1 MVKKKLFQSSR
12 DGNVEEVGNLLSS
25 GVSPNCARDI
35 DVFWW
40 DKTTPLNV
48 AVGHGHTDVVKL
60 LLADSRVDPNTRR
73 TDWKDTALIIA
84 AKNKRVSVVKL
95 LLRCPK
101 VDTTYVDKQ
110 GDTALDEA
118 RKNGNIDIERAIE
131 SRQTLLRQGHTC

>member
-60 LLADSRVDPNTRR
+60 LLDAGANPNKPDVDAENPLLH
-73 TDWKDTALIIA
+73 AL
-84 AKNKRVSVVKL
+84 
-95 LLRCPK
+95 
-101 VDTTYVDKQ
+101 
-110 GDTALDEA
+110 
-118 RKNGNIDIERAIE
+118 KNGERGETERVKQMVKMLLDAGADPDEENVYGETPLEFAIYHFPQNVLE
-131 SRQTLLRQGHTC
+131 LL